1 VTARLLVITDST
13 CDLPPDWVKR
23 FDIRIVPTY
32 VQFGQDSYADDGV
45 QLTRQDFY
53 RRLVSSP
60 VLPTS
65 SAPPPGQTQETMAR
79 ALADSD
85 HVIALTAPAQ
95 LSGVFN
101 TFRLAAERTDPQRVT
116 LIDSGTTSMGL
127 GWQVIIAAEMA
138 QAGATPVEIA
148 AANRGLQPR
157 VDVWAALNTLEY
169 VRRSGRVSW
178 AAALVGDLFKIKPL
192 IRLHDGAVSSVT
204 RVRTTQRAFQAL
216 VNLARNAA
224 PLERLA
230 VMHTDNL
237 AGARRLMDALADIH
251 PAAESI
257 IIEATPVLGVHVGPQ
272 ALGLGV
278 VRHH

>member
-1 VTARLLVITDST
+1 
-13 CDLPPDWVKR
+13 
-23 FDIRIVPTY
+23 
-32 VQFGQDSYADDGV
+32 
-45 QLTRQDFY
+45 
-53 RRLVSSP
+53 
-60 VLPTS
+60 
-65 SAPPPGQTQETMAR
+65 MAR
-79 ALADSD
+79 ALADAD
-85 HVIALTAPAQ
+85 HVIALTAPAK

-138 QAGATPVEIA
+138 QAGAAPAEIE
-148 AANRGLQPR
+148 AANRALQPR
-157 VDVWAALNTLEY
+157 VDVWAALDTLEF

-216 VNLARNAA
+216 VDLARNAA